1 MKAVMFKHL
10 AIAAALS
17 GTVLVGTSPALAADP
32 PPAPKSPLVESFD
45 LNVTIDPA
53 SADWVDQA
61 IDDAT
66 KDKAYLVIFRLDTPG
81 GLDDSM
87 RKMIK
92 KMLGAP
98 MPVVVYVSPN
108 GARAGSAG
116 VFITEA
122 ADVAAMAPQTN
133 IGAATPIN
141 SNGKDIGG
149 ALGRKV
155 ENDAAAFVRAL
166 ASSHGRNPALA
177 EQMVRKATSVTAEQ
191 AKSAGLIDLIAT
203 DQTNLLKQL
212 NGFKIKG
219 PKAQTLDTTNARL
232 ESHGLPFKFQVLELL
247 VNPTFVFLLFT
258 LGLVGIGFELF
269 HPGAILPGA
278 LGGVALIIA
287 IYGLAQ
293 IPITVAGLLL
303 ILLAF
308 GLFVAEAFITSH
320 GALAFGGVVALIFG
334 GLLLFDTGNDAYEV
348 SVPIVVFTAA
358 LLGGGF
364 VFIISKAVQARHR
377 AVHTGYEELIGMTA
391 VVRQTLDPLGQ
402 VFVQGALWRARSAND
417 REIPVDEKV
426 VVEKVDGLTL
436 TVDRQSP
443 DRWLE

>member
-1 MKAVMFKHL
+1 MFKHL

-17 GTVLVGTSPALAADP
+17 ATVLVGTSPALAADP

-66 KDKAYLVIFRLDTPG
+66 KDNAYLVIFRLDTPG
-81 GLDDSM
+81 GLDESM

-191 AKSAGLIDLIAT
+191 AK
-203 DQTNLLKQL
+203 
-212 NGFKIKG
+212 
-219 PKAQTLDTTNARL
+219 
-232 ESHGLPFKFQVLELL
+232 
-247 VNPTFVFLLFT
+247 
-258 LGLVGIGFELF
+258 
-269 HPGAILPGA
+269 
-278 LGGVALIIA
+278 
-287 IYGLAQ
+287 
-293 IPITVAGLLL
+293 
-303 ILLAF
+303 
-308 GLFVAEAFITSH
+308 
-320 GALAFGGVVALIFG
+320 
-334 GLLLFDTGNDAYEV
+334 
-348 SVPIVVFTAA
+348 AA
-358 LLGGGF
+358 
-364 VFIISKAVQARHR
+364 A
-377 AVHTGYEELIGMTA
+377 
-391 VVRQTLDPLGQ
+391 
-402 VFVQGALWRARSAND
+402 
-417 REIPVDEKV
+417 
-426 VVEKVDGLTL
+426 
-436 TVDRQSP
+436 
-443 DRWLE
+443 